1 MSQKWTAREKIILT
15 LAGAMVLI
23 FGFVKYVGEPLYQE
37 QKRQEQ
43 NIESKILFITKYHEI
58 LNQKSYYREKERA
71 NQRLSVELAKLFL
84 SPQQPT
90 LTVPGLLAK
99 LYTSPQQPALAAA
112 GLQKS
117 LEDKA
122 LKTRV
127 HLVRVKT
134 EKTKYIENLLT
145 VPVQVT
151 VKSSLEGL
159 SRFIRSIESDEKFLV
174 VEKLMIRRINKKEP
188 EQLESRLLVNGFI
201 QQRKPEKLKR
211 T

>member
-1 MSQKWTAREKIILT
+1 MSQKWTAREEIILT
-15 LAGAMVLI
+15 LVGAMVII
-23 FGFVKYVGEPLYQE
+23 FGFFKFVGEPLYQE

-43 NIESKILFITKYHEI
+43 KIESKILFITKYHEI

-90 LTVPGLLAK
+90 LIVPGLPAK
-99 LYTSPQQPALAAA
+99 LFPSPQQPALAAA

-122 LKTRV
+122 RKTRV

-145 VPVQVT
+145 VSVQVT

-188 EQLESRLLVNGFI
+188 EQLESRLQVNGFI

>member
-15 LAGAMVLI
+15 LAGTMVLI
-23 FGFVKYVGEPLYQE
+23 FGFVEYVGEPLYRE

-43 NIESKILFITKYHEI
+43 KIESKILFITKYHEI

-90 LTVPGLLAK
+90 LTVPGLLPK
-99 LYTSPQQPALAAA
+99 LFPSPQQPALAAA

-145 VPVQVT
+145 VPVQIT

-188 EQLESRLLVNGFI
+188 EQLESRLQVNGFI
-201 QQRKPEKLKR
+201 QQRKPEELKR

>member
-1 MSQKWTAREKIILT
+1 MSQKWTAREEIILT
-15 LAGAMVLI
+15 LVGAMVII
-23 FGFVKYVGEPLYQE
+23 FGFVKFVGEPLYQE

-43 NIESKILFITKYHEI
+43 KIESKILFITKYHEI

-99 LYTSPQQPALAAA
+99 LFPSPQQPALAAA
-112 GLQKS
+112 CLQKS

-122 LKTRV
+122 RKTRV

-134 EKTKYIENLLT
+134 EKAKYI
-145 VPVQVT
+145 
-151 VKSSLEGL
+151 
-159 SRFIRSIESDEKFLV
+159 
-174 VEKLMIRRINKKEP
+174 
-188 EQLESRLLVNGFI
+188 
-201 QQRKPEKLKR
+201 
-211 T
+211 

>member
-1 MSQKWTAREKIILT
+1 MSQKWTAREEIILT
-15 LAGAMVLI
+15 LVGAMVII
-23 FGFVKYVGEPLYQE
+23 FGFFKFVGEPLYQE

-43 NIESKILFITKYHEI
+43 KIESKILFITKYHEI

-90 LTVPGLLAK
+90 LIVPGLPAK
-99 LYTSPQQPALAAA
+99 LFPSPQQPALAAA

-145 VPVQVT
+145 VSVQVT

-188 EQLESRLLVNGFI
+188 EQLESRLQVNGFI

>member
-1 MSQKWTAREKIILT
+1 MSQKWTAREEIILT
-15 LAGAMVLI
+15 LVGAVVII
-23 FGFVKYVGEPLYQE
+23 FGFVKFVGEPLYQE

-43 NIESKILFITKYHEI
+43 KIESKILFITKYHEI
-58 LNQKSYYREKERA
+58 LNQKSYYREKELA
-71 NQRLSVELAKLFL
+71 NQRLFVELAKLFL

-90 LTVPGLLAK
+90 LTVPGLPAK
-99 LYTSPQQPALAAA
+99 LSPSPQQPALAAA

-122 LKTRV
+122 RKTRV

-188 EQLESRLLVNGFI
+188 EQLESRLQVNGFI

>member
-23 FGFVKYVGEPLYQE
+23 FGFVKFVGEPLYQE

-43 NIESKILFITKYHEI
+43 KIESKILFITKYHEI

-90 LTVPGLLAK
+90 QTVPGLLAK
-99 LYTSPQQPALAAA
+99 LFPAPQQPALAAA

-122 LKTRV
+122 RKTQV

-188 EQLESRLLVNGFI
+188 EQLESRLQVNGFI
-201 QQRKPEKLKR
+201 QQRKPEELKR

>member
-1 MSQKWTAREKIILT
+1 MSQKWTAREEIILT

-43 NIESKILFITKYHEI
+43 KIESKILFITKYHEI

-90 LTVPGLLAK
+90 LTVPGLPAK
-99 LYTSPQQPALAAA
+99 LSPSPQQPALAAA

-122 LKTRV
+122 RRTRV

-134 EKTKYIENLLT
+134 EKAKYIENLLT

-188 EQLESRLLVNGFI
+188 EQLESRLQVNGFI

>member
-43 NIESKILFITKYHEI
+43 KIESKILFITKYHEI

-90 LTVPGLLAK
+90 LIVPGLLPK
-99 LYTSPQQPALAAA
+99 LFPSPQQPALAAA

-122 LKTRV
+122 RKTRV

-188 EQLESRLLVNGFI
+188 EQLESRLQVNGFI
-201 QQRKPEKLKR
+201 QQRKPEELKR

>member
-1 MSQKWTAREKIILT
+1 MSQKWTAREEIILT

-43 NIESKILFITKYHEI
+43 KIESKILFITKYHEI

-90 LTVPGLLAK
+90 LSVPGLLAK
-99 LYTSPQQPALAAA
+99 LFPSPQQPALAAA

-122 LKTRV
+122 RKTRV

-134 EKTKYIENLLT
+134 EKAKYIENLLT

-188 EQLESRLLVNGFI
+188 EQLESRLQVNGFI
-201 QQRKPEKLKR
+201 QQRKPEELKR